1 MRGLGACWAPGQSQ
15 VAAPCHRRDCDT
27 ALHPCLHRRDAC
39 CSQGGVQDWP
49 MCVGGRCTRMD
60 VHPGICCLHRVAGS
74 WHAGVLQA
82 GGDTATPF
90 TASRC
95 GAAEPP
101 HKTRKTPFGT
111 GTVCC
116 CYQGACNSCGGLHLP
131 PGAWCGPLNHHALLQ
146 QLLHMDSCAATT
158 FSGGGK
164 PPMLPANTNAAPLQA
179 PVHSQGASKQ
189 WYCVHTLRGTA
200 STTPL
205 VWCAI
210 TAAPLVVPS
219 VGWW

>member
-1 MRGLGACWAPGQSQ
+1 MDRPKASAVTSAALVPPAADWYLPTCACGVLTMRGLGACRAPGQSQ
-15 VAAPCHRRDCDT
+15 IAAPCHERVCDT

-74 WHAGVLQA
+74 WRARVLQA

-111 GTVCC
+111 GTVCG
-116 CYQGACNSCGGLHLP
+116 YQGVCNSCKGCTCHLGHGAGL
-131 PGAWCGPLNHHALLQ
+131 
-146 QLLHMDSCAATT
+146 
-158 FSGGGK
+158 
-164 PPMLPANTNAAPLQA
+164 
-179 PVHSQGASKQ
+179 
-189 WYCVHTLRGTA
+189 
-200 STTPL
+200 
-205 VWCAI
+205 
-210 TAAPLVVPS
+210 
-219 VGWW
+219 